1 MGKLVVDYIQEVFL
15 VIIRDYRI
23 QGKNIRLHLQAH
35 SDLLPLLFSF
45 SDQNYVQY
53 LTQDHVK
60 LTNLLSTKPE
70 AFTDLEIFGPG
81 NKFSTIPGELV
92 TKVGIYREVK
102 VRGGPMEDGHSAS
115 INAENFIL
123 NSHVLAKLKKELK
136 NKMNLKTDSR
146 VCFCN
151 DLQSA
156 KRKSRKEEGFRKKQF
171 W

>member
-60 LTNLLSTKPE
+60 LTNLLSTKP
-70 AFTDLEIFGPG
+70 
-81 NKFSTIPGELV
+81 
-92 TKVGIYREVK
+92 
-102 VRGGPMEDGHSAS
+102 
-115 INAENFIL
+115 
-123 NSHVLAKLKKELK
+123 
-136 NKMNLKTDSR
+136 
-146 VCFCN
+146 
-151 DLQSA
+151 
-156 KRKSRKEEGFRKKQF
+156 
-171 W
+171 